1 MPPPTD
7 SRRRLTAWLG
17 LLAIWLLVLMPLA
30 SQMAEA
36 AVARQPDATI
46 CTAAQHPGHRAP
58 AGNALSAC
66 GYCDLLAAH
75 SYAPPAP
82 APAALPLHPLVRRAA
97 RPLPAPAP
105 RSFTTLAASA
115 RAPPPSA

>member
-17 LLAIWLLVLMPLA
+17 LLAVWLLVLMPLA
-30 SQMAEA
+30 SQLAEA
-36 AVARQPDATI
+36 AAARRPDAAI
-46 CTAAQHPGHRAP
+46 CTAAHSARHAP
-58 AGNALSAC
+58 AGTALSAC

-75 SYAPPAP
+75 SYAPPTP
-82 APAALPLHPLVRRAA
+82 APAALPLHPLVQRAA
-97 RPLPAPAP
+97 PPLPVPAP
-105 RSFTTLAASA
+105 RSFATLAASA